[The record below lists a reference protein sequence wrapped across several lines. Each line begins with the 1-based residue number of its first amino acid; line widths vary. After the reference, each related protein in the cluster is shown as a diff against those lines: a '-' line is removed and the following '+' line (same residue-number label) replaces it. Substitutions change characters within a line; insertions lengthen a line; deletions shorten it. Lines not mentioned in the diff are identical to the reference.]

1 MSFWSAWSAAC
12 LRACGVFATAIS
24 ALGPFSGGSAAQAE
38 ELAKPKF
45 RDGLW
50 QFERTIEYVRRPPN
64 QNLVLSK
71 TTDTRCVDP
80 NVAMAGIFSS
90 ASIGSCRSDSP
101 QLFGN
106 QYIFSNRCDFM
117 GPVSTVLTAE
127 SEMSYTEVNQ
137 LASEPLPKRDTV
149 VARRVGDCQSSA
161 GTRTSE
167 VSSSRIRER

>member
-1 MSFWSAWSAAC
+1 MSFWSGWLSAR
-12 LRACGVFATAIS
+12 LRAFSVFAIAIS
-24 ALGPFSGGSAAQAE
+24 TFGPVAGNSAAQSE
-38 ELAKPKF
+38 ELTKPRF

-80 NVAMAGIFSS
+80 NVAMIGIF
-90 ASIGSCRSDSP
+90 ASTNIGSCRSDSP

-106 QYIFSNRCDFM
+106 TYIFSNRCDFM

-127 SEMSYTEVNQ
+127 SEMSYTEVNE

-149 VARRVGDCQSSA
+149 IARRVGDCQSSG

-167 VSSSRIRER
+167 ASSSRIRQR

>member
-1 MSFWSAWSAAC
+1 MSFWSGWSAAS
-12 LRACGVFATAIS
+12 LRACSVFAIAIS
-24 ALGPFSGGSAAQAE
+24 TFGSFAGHSAAQAE
-38 ELAKPKF
+38 ELTKPKF

-80 NVAMAGIFSS
+80 NVAMNGIF
-90 ASIGSCRSDSP
+90 ASTAIGSCRSDSP

-149 VARRVGDCQSSA
+149 IARRVGDCQVA
-161 GTRTSE
+161 GGTRTSE
-167 VSSSRIRER
+167 ISSSRIRER

>member
-1 MSFWSAWSAAC
+1 MSFWSGWSSARLSAGS
-12 LRACGVFATAIS
+12 LFAITIS
-24 ALGPFSGGSAAQAE
+24 TVGLATIHSGAAE
-38 ELAKPKF
+38 EPSKPRF

-80 NVAMAGIFSS
+80 NVAMNGIF
-90 ASIGSCRSDSP
+90 APTTIGSCRSDSP

-106 QYIFSNRCDFM
+106 QYVFSNRCDFM

-127 SEMSYTEVNQ
+127 SELSYTEVNQ

-149 VARRVGDCQSSA
+149 IARRVGDCQSSA

-167 VSSSRIRER
+167 VSGSRIRER